1 MKPYQSMLLRYV
13 HDPVSGEFAN
23 LAVVLF
29 SPGMP
34 LEVRVASSLSRASRF
49 FGGIEFRHL
58 RTLLNR
64 LARALRKTDTGA
76 VQMDFLK
83 AGLEIREITSR
94 VLANDVSSLRWS
106 DAGAGVTESL
116 KLEADRQFER
126 LIVRYD
132 ADRETGSRSSEDVWV
147 TFQKR
152 FKTAGILQKLHPV
165 KLETPDFRHRF
176 DHTWVNGC
184 VQIIEPV
191 SLDYEDPDYILK
203 RGSHWLG
210 IGVALQEA
218 AQAHK
223 FTFLLGLPKE
233 AKARKAADKARNLI
247 SRIDPSVDFVE
258 ESKAG
263 EFALSLSRRIGAATS
278 DQVAS

>member
-23 LAVVLF
+23 LAVVVF

-34 LEVRVASSLSRASRF
+34 LEVRVSGSLSRASRF

-58 RTLLNR
+58 RALLNR
-64 LARALRKTDTGA
+64 LARALKKNTGA
-76 VQMDFLK
+76 EQMDFLK

-94 VLANDVSSLRWS
+94 LLANDVSSLRWS
-106 DAGAGVTESL
+106 DAGAGVTEDL
-116 KLEADRQFER
+116 KAEADRQFER
-126 LIVRYD
+126 LIVKYD
-132 ADRETGSRSSEDVWV
+132 AERETASRSSEDVWV

-152 FKTAGILQKLHPV
+152 FRKVGILPMLKPL
-165 KLETPDFRHRF
+165 KLESDNFRHQF
-176 DHTWVNGC
+176 DHTWVNGSI
-184 VQIIEPV
+184 QIIEPV
-191 SLDYEDPDYILK
+191 SLDYEDPDYILR

-210 IGVALQEA
+210 IGTALQDA
-218 AQAHK
+218 AEAHK

-247 SRIDPSVDFVE
+247 AKIDSSVEFIE
-258 ESKAG
+258 EAQAA
-263 EFALSLSRRIGAATS
+263 EFASNLRQLIGAHQA
-278 DQVAS
+278 

>member
-34 LEVRVASSLSRASRF
+34 LEVRVVSSLSRASRF

-58 RTLLNR
+58 RPLLNR
-64 LARALRKTDTGA
+64 LARALNKTDTGA

-94 VLANDVSSLRWS
+94 LLANDVSSLRWS
-106 DAGAGVTESL
+106 DAGAGITENL
-116 KLEADRQFER
+116 KKEADRQFDR
-126 LIVRYD
+126 LILKYD
-132 ADRETGSRSSEDVWV
+132 GDRETGSRSSEDVWT

-152 FKTAGILQKLHPV
+152 FKTAGILPKLRPV
-165 KLETPDFRHRF
+165 KLEAPDFQHRF
-176 DHTWVNGC
+176 DHSWVNGC

-191 SLDYEDPDYILK
+191 SLDYEDPEYILR

-218 AQAHK
+218 AQPHK

-247 SRIDPSVDFVE
+247 SKIDKSVEFVE
-258 ESKAG
+258 ESNAG
-263 EFALSLSRRIGAATS
+263 EFASALSRRIASTPN
-278 DQVAS
+278 QVAH